1 LDENLDRVLD
11 ALYTQTPSEGS
22 FAQTKNRLKA
32 ALQEVLPPLVHYGL
46 IAKTSIG
53 PVWVAAGKK
62 GLVGI
67 DFEVSEKDLVAQ
79 LEKDGRARAVR
90 KDEVISKEIGQVRA
104 YLEGKIDAFDMD
116 VDIGALTKFQRMV
129 LNAARQV
136 PRGQVATYGEIAERI
151 GKPRAFRAVGQA
163 LRNNP
168 IPIVIPCHRVIN
180 ADGTLGG
187 YGGKVGSQRKI
198 QLLQLEG
205 AILA

>member
-1 LDENLDRVLD
+1 
-11 ALYTQTPSEGS
+11 
-22 FAQTKNRLKA
+22 
-32 ALQEVLPPLVHYGL
+32 
-46 IAKTSIG
+46 
-53 PVWVAAGKK
+53 
-62 GLVGI
+62 
-67 DFEVSEKDLVAQ
+67 
-79 LEKDGRARAVR
+79 
-90 KDEVISKEIGQVRA
+90 
-104 YLEGKIDAFDMD
+104 
-116 VDIGALTKFQRMV
+116 V